1 MAMLTRT
8 TSEAED
14 SVKTTTKKTMRTK
27 ISQVNKHS
35 HSFPRVGN
43 PLLGSA
49 VLFKKKNKSAFV
61 GFLCSLWCAGSNFNA
76 KNEITEVK
84 NLSSTVSL
92 FFAKMDAQKVHSYS
106 FIYVYFK
113 CPLDE
118 LKLDY
123 VDEKTG
129 EIPSNR

>member
-1 MAMLTRT
+1 ML
-8 TSEAED
+8 
-14 SVKTTTKKTMRTK
+14 VM
-27 ISQVNKHS
+27 
-35 HSFPRVGN
+35 G
-43 PLLGSA
+43 
-49 VLFKKKNKSAFV
+49 
-61 GFLCSLWCAGSNFNA
+61 AGSNYNA
-76 KNEITEVK
+76 RNAITEVK
-84 NLSSTVSL
+84 NLTASFIILNCSL
-92 FFAKMDAQKVHSYS
+92 FFAKIKAKKFHCYS

>member
-1 MAMLTRT
+1 ML
-8 TSEAED
+8 
-14 SVKTTTKKTMRTK
+14 VM
-27 ISQVNKHS
+27 
-35 HSFPRVGN
+35 G
-43 PLLGSA
+43 
-49 VLFKKKNKSAFV
+49 
-61 GFLCSLWCAGSNFNA
+61 AGSNYNA
-76 KNEITEVK
+76 RNAITEVK
-84 NLSSTVSL
+84 NLTASFIILNCSL
-92 FFAKMDAQKVHSYS
+92 FFAKTKAKKVHSYS